1 MKKLSIYAQKLVA
14 AGAVALAVST
24 SAHATGTDYSALTG
38 AVDAASIVTAL
49 GTIAG
54 VMMLPRV
61 AKWGYRQVMS
71 MLGR

>member
-1 MKKLSIYAQKLVA
+1 MKQLSIHAQKLAA
-14 AGAVALAVST
+14 AGVVLVALS
-24 SAHATGTDYSALTG
+24 SNAHAALDFTEITG

-49 GTIAG
+49 GVIAG

-71 MLGR
+71 MIGR

>member
-1 MKKLSIYAQKLVA
+1 MKKTSA
-14 AGAVALAVST
+14 ALALLT
-24 SAHATGTDYSALTG
+24 ALAAPATFAAAIDYAPVTG
-38 AVDAASIVTAL
+38 AIDAATVVVAL

-54 VMMLPRV
+54 VMMLPRA